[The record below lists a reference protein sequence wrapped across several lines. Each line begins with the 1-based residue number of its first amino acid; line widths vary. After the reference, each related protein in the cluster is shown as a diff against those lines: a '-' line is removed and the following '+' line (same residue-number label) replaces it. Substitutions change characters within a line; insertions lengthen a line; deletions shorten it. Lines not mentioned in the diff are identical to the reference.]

1 MIHFLEQAYEV
12 AYKEKTT
19 AFIEE
24 IDRLTDK
31 KKLEQCIIDLRSYG
45 YCSEER
51 WDNRQVPQLS
61 VVTVILDN
69 QSCNAYINERVPVV
83 QIFCALVQRGLFDR
97 DAAQSAYLK
106 DADGVA
112 TFEIEEKIPIQQHD
126 GRYIVHRRDKSF
138 SKMKIFIR
146 RFTGKTLTLD
156 ALAQDKIERLKC
168 RIYIMEG
175 IPVGQQR
182 LIFAG
187 KQLEDERTLADYGI
201 LHEGTFHL
209 VLPLRGGKPIIRL
222 RSLNNQIVSNV
233 SVHLHLAS
241 NIWNLSSIY
250 PIPSNTDR
258 MSFIEWN
265 NIEVHPDGQL
275 HFNNDMKI
283 QQNDMFPNI
292 SFEQDHKML
301 FWEASTNNSITSKFN
316 LDKSLC
322 VSRHDFSRILNYMLK
337 EMTFSLEDRDDMI
350 TYILPQLDEEDPNH
364 EYKNVIFRFLT
375 PDEYSS
381 VAELNVRPTPERM
394 IRAFV
399 VFSLSDDKTNI
410 STMEDINGM
419 LMNWKFSE
427 DENDSGLLVH
437 EWGSMFVPY

>member
-1 MIHFLEQAYEV
+1 
-12 AYKEKTT
+12 
-19 AFIEE
+19 
-24 IDRLTDK
+24 
-31 KKLEQCIIDLRSYG
+31 
-45 YCSEER
+45 
-51 WDNRQVPQLS
+51 
-61 VVTVILDN
+61 
-69 QSCNAYINERVPVV
+69 
-83 QIFCALVQRGLFDR
+83 
-97 DAAQSAYLK
+97 
-106 DADGVA
+106 
-112 TFEIEEKIPIQQHD
+112 
-126 GRYIVHRRDKSF
+126 
-138 SKMKIFIR
+138 MKIFIR

-175 IPVGQQR
+175 ILVGQQR

-201 LHEGTFHL
+201 LHESTFHL
-209 VLPLRGGKPIIRL
+209 VLPLRGGKSIIRL

-258 MSFIEWN
+258 MSFIKWN

-275 HFNNDMKI
+275 YFNNDTKI
-283 QQNDMFPNI
+283 QQN
-292 SFEQDHKML
+292 
-301 FWEASTNNSITSKFN
+301 
-316 LDKSLC
+316 KSLC

-399 VFSLSDDKTNI
+399 VFSLNDNKTNI
-410 STMEDINGM
+410 STMEDINGI
-419 LMNWKFSE
+419 LMNWKISE
-427 DENDSGLLVH
+427 DENGSGLLVH